1 MIGSKP
7 IICYL
12 FFVLFIPTPHTSTVM
27 YHSGLIWCILF
38 YFVSFVELLAIS
50 LFCVCVFL
58 FILCILAYDNLLWNS
73 IMPLHTKYK
82 NLTALFCHFSFIGQC
97 LYCHIYVTK
106 STMQHYFYFHDYIFK
121 PIDLLFW
128 NVWSAINPIQCTVYQ
143 IA

>member
-1 MIGSKP
+1 M
-7 IICYL
+7 L
-12 FFVLFIPTPHTSTVM
+12 FVFCPVYSYST
-27 YHSGLIWCILF
+27 
-38 YFVSFVELLAIS
+38 YFHCNVSFWINLVYFILLCLLCWIIGYKS
-50 LFCVCVFL
+50 FLCVCVFL